1 MGTQGRQLLLL
12 ANREGF
18 LEEVAS
24 EPPLEREPGRMLGL
38 GRNGRW
44 ARLALTRDYPTI
56 PHSSVMINGKP
67 SPSQDPWCLSV
78 CLNDT
83 SNHIKIVTL
92 FKKF

>member
-1 MGTQGRQLLLL
+1 MGTKGRQLLLL

-24 EPPLEREPGRMLGL
+24 EPPLGREPERMLGL
-38 GRNGRW
+38 GRN
-44 ARLALTRDYPTI
+44 ALTRDYPTI

-92 FKKF
+92 FKNFLK